1 MIPPDS
7 FSVWA
12 LPIVQSLPCLTYVGS
27 ISVPVCNLVFLSV
40 VVESKSKA
48 AAKVERNLR
57 G

>member
-1 MIPPDS
+1 VIPPDS

-40 VVESKSKA
+40 VVELKSKA